1 MQYMIIEK
9 FHPSKV
15 KAMYQRFE
23 AKGRMLP
30 EGVSYINSWINESVT
45 VCYQVME
52 SESPEKLQLW
62 IDQWKDLVDFELIPV
77 ISSTQ
82 AKEKVFADV

>member
-9 FHPSKV
+9 FHTGKV

-23 AKGRMLP
+23 ERGRMLP
-30 EGVSYINSWINESVT
+30 EGVIYINSWINETVT

-52 SESPEKLQLW
+52 SESPEK
-62 IDQWKDLVDFELIPV
+62 IHDLVDYEVIPV
-77 ISSTQ
+77 ITSAK
-82 AKEKVFADV
+82 AKEKVFTEI